1 MSQGQEAGTTKVN
14 LLIADD
20 HAVVREGL
28 ASLFG
33 RLGRFEVVGEAP
45 DGTQAVRLYQEL
57 HPDVVL
63 MDLRMP
69 NGSGVEAIRQIR
81 KIDPHARIAAL
92 TSFDGDDQVV
102 EALRAGASAY
112 VLKSASRDEIVSVVE
127 AVRRGERQIPEELM
141 ARLDDRWR
149 RPRLSEREIEILE
162 LVAEGKS
169 NKEIAAAFGLAET
182 TIKTHLARLM
192 GKLGVD
198 DRTAAA
204 LIAVRQGLIRY

>member
-1 MSQGQEAGTTKVN
+1 MTEPTKPERPAR

-28 ASLFG
+28 AALFARTG
-33 RLGRFEVVGEAP
+33 EFEVVGEAS
-45 DGTQAVRLYQEL
+45 DGTEAVRLFQEL
-57 HPDVVL
+57 RPDL
-63 MDLRMP
+63 TLLDLRMP
-69 NGSGVEAIRQIR
+69 NGSGVDATRQIR
-81 KIDPHARIAAL
+81 KIDAQARIAAL
-92 TSFDGDDQVV
+92 TSFDGDDQVI

-112 VLKSASRDEIVSVVE
+112 VLKSASRDEIVKVVRG
-127 AVRRGERQIPEELM
+127 VLRGERQIPQELM

-169 NKEIAAAFGLAET
+169 NKEIGAALGLAET
-182 TIKTHLARLM
+182 TIKTHLARVM